1 MAKFYGQIGYAE
13 PTETSPGVWTDMMK
27 EHPAKGDVLRNQRKL
42 ENGDNVNDDISL
54 NNQIS
59 IIADPYAQ
67 EHYFAIRY
75 VKWMGG
81 YWKVTNV
88 EVQYPR
94 LLLTIGGLYR
104 GQKAGTS

>member
-13 PTETSPGVWTDMMK
+13 PAETSPGVWVDKMT
-27 EHPAKGDVLRNQRKL
+27 EHPAKGDVLRDQRKL
-42 ENGDNVNDDISL
+42 ESGENVNDDISL
-54 NNQIS
+54 NNQFS
-59 IIADPYAQ
+59 IVADPYALG
-67 EHYFAIRY
+67 HYFAIRY

-104 GQKAGTS
+104 GQKA

>member
-1 MAKFYGQIGYAE
+1 MAKFYGLIGYGE
-13 PTETSPGVWTDMMK
+13 PTETRAGVWEDVIS
-27 EHPAKGDVLRNQRKL
+27 ERSAKGDVLRNQRRM
-42 ENGDNVNDDISL
+42 ENGESINDDISL

-59 IIADPYAQ
+59 IVADPYAL

-104 GQKAGTS
+104 GQKARTA

>member
-1 MAKFYGQIGYAE
+1 MAKFYGVIGYAE
-13 PTETSPGVWTDMMK
+13 PTETRAGVWEDVMK
-27 EHPAKGDVLRNQRKL
+27 EHPAKGDVLRNQRRM
-42 ENGDNVNDDISL
+42 EDGDKVNDDLSL

-59 IIADPYAQ
+59 IVADPYALAN
-67 EHYFAIRY
+67 YFAIRY

-104 GQKAGTS
+104 GQKA